1 MSFEKSGSSLPH
13 LRHIGGHTSNTRE
26 WFGQARTVVPY
37 VKDFS
42 QFTFVMEGCK
52 EVDSKWSPA
61 VGQEALGTN

>member
-1 MSFEKSGSSLPH
+1 MSFEKPGSSLPH
-13 LRHIGGHTSNTRE
+13 LRHIGGRTSNTRE

-52 EVDSKWSPA
+52 EVGS
-61 VGQEALGTN
+61 Q